1 MKLIALIFLTLSL
14 TLTNDS
20 WANLTATGRNLTQ
33 KTQDLGQIV
42 VGLFILIVGFFY
54 VTGDDRAKD
63 KAKSLLLGAFMILAG
78 RSILTWLSGA
88 IR

>member
-1 MKLIALIFLTLSL
+1 MKKLLTLAF
-14 TLTNDS
+14 TLMSTS
-20 WANLTATGRNLTQ
+20 TFANLTATGRNLTQ

-42 VGLFILIVGFFY
+42 VGLFILVVGFFY
-54 VTGDDRAKD
+54 VSGDERAKE
-63 KAKSLLLGAFMILAG
+63 KAKSLLFGAFMILAG